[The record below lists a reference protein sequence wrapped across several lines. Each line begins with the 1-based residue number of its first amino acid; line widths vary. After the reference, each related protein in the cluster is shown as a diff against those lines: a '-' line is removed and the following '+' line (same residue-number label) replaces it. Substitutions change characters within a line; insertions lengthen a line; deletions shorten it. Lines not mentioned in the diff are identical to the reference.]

1 MARTP
6 TPPPQQARDTS
17 RAAHDTR
24 QTHENRQDFSRR
36 EQQRGTQRSETQVEG
51 GLRHD
56 DGGSYSPAP
65 TPPVKE
71 QGDAKRPYK
80 RAGH

>member
-17 RAAHDTR
+17 RAASDTR
-24 QTHENRQDFSRR
+24 QTHQNQQDFSRR
-36 EQQRGTQRSETQVEG
+36 EQQRGTQRSETQTEG
-51 GLRHD
+51 GLRRD
-56 DGGSYSPAP
+56 DGGSYAPAP
-65 TPPVKE
+65 GAPDKE
-71 QGDAKRPYK
+71 RGDKKRPYK